1 MIAARGAAS
10 AYCRRRR
17 AGAMAAAIAAVV
29 GLAGL
34 AAPSPA
40 VRATPASPS
49 CCDPY
54 AIEIHTNAVTPGPSM
69 QPEQIAWRAPAGAS
83 VPMFFTIVYRSDDQ
97 GATRQA
103 DGWIDVF
110 GDVHRLN
117 AWPAGDPA
125 CPLCNDGAG
134 GSQLVRHDA
143 FVSTMHNASALEC
156 QTGPPAVAPCF
167 ADVDHVLLIC
177 PRLRP
182 TVSWGGIDTWRF
194 DSFSY
199 WFEGDGSSLGPDASV
214 DGFLDQVDLPCSAGP
229 DAFHL
234 AFGESTKRVH
244 SVGEWGQRTCADLP
258 SRVSSCANIM
268 FAPN

>member
-1 MIAARGAAS
+1 
-10 AYCRRRR
+10 
-17 AGAMAAAIAAVV
+17 MAAAAAVV

-34 AAPSPA
+34 AAPPTA

-69 QPEQIAWRAPAGAS
+69 QPEQIAWRAPGDAT
-83 VPMFFTIVYRSDDQ
+83 VPMFFSIVYRSDDQ
-97 GATRQA
+97 GTTRRA

-110 GDVHRLN
+110 GDMHQLN
-117 AWPAGDPA
+117 VWPVGDPA
-125 CPLCNDGAG
+125 CPTCSDGAG

-143 FVSTMHNASALEC
+143 FVSTMHNDSALEC
-156 QTGPPAVAPCF
+156 QTGPLAAAPCF
-167 ADVDHVLLIC
+167 ADIDHVLLIC

-182 TVSWGGIDTWRF
+182 SVSWGGIDTWRF

-199 WFEGDGSSLGPDASV
+199 WFEGDGTSLGPDASV

-234 AFGESTKRVH
+234 AFGESAKHVH
-244 SVGEWGQRTCADLP
+244 SVTEWGQRTCADLP
-258 SRVSSCANIM
+258 NPVPSCANIM